1 VAFVMSEHRYSE
13 REACK
18 LLSIDRTTY
27 RYQPRPDHNAELRE
41 KLVALARQKPRYGYR
56 RLGALLEKGGVKAS
70 PQRVYRV
77 YSAER
82 LAVRRL
88 KRKRL
93 VRQATESKLLTRVNQ
108 ELAIDFIADGLG
120 TGRGIRMLTVVDS
133 FTRECPAIEV
143 DTSLCSRRV
152 TRVLDRV
159 IEERGKPEVIRSDN
173 GPEFTSRHFLV
184 WCEEKGIKLTHI
196 QPGKPTQNGHIESF
210 NGRFR
215 DECLNHNWFHTLTD
229 AREKIECWR
238 KDYNEERPH
247 SSLDYRTPEA
257 FARAFS
263 ELTNRMGVK
272 APIPPKP
279 PVAEERSQNGTRG
292 RGSAVAAP
300 EAGAPLT
307 APCRSASDVGTT
319 GGSDGMGRGELV

>member
-1 VAFVMSEHRYSE
+1 VAFVMSEHQYSE

-18 LLSIDRTTY
+18 LLLLDRTTY

-56 RLGALLEKGGVKAS
+56 RLAALLERDGVKAS
-70 PQRVYRV
+70 AQRVYRV
-77 YSAER
+77 YSSER
-82 LAVRRL
+82 LAVRRS

-93 VRQATESKLLTRVNQ
+93 VRPAVESATLTRVNQ
-108 ELAIDFIADGLG
+108 ELAIDFVADGLG

-143 DTSLCSRRV
+143 DTSLCGRRV
-152 TRVLDRV
+152 TRALDRV
-159 IEERGKPEVIRSDN
+159 IEDRGKPEVIRCDN

-184 WCEEKGIKLTHI
+184 WCEERGITVTHI
-196 QPGKPTQNGHIESF
+196 QPGKPMQNGHIESF

-215 DECLNHNWFHTLTD
+215 DECLNHNWFHTLAD
-229 AREKIECWR
+229 AREKIERWR
-238 KDYNEERPH
+238 KEYNEERPH

-263 ELTNRMGVK
+263 ELTNRMGVRT
-272 APIPPKP
+272 PTPPEP

-292 RGSAVAAP
+292 QGFAVAALNT
-300 EAGAPLT
+300 GAPLT
-307 APCRSASDVGTT
+307 AACRSASDVSTT
-319 GGSDGMGRGELV
+319 GGSDGMGKGELG